1 MPISS
6 VHGISQARIL
16 EWVTCHPAGDIPD
29 PQELTSPVAPVLA
42 VKFFTIVPR
51 GKPLMPLISLL
62 IGLHFYH
69 LFGITEHCFTEF
81 NVQFSF

>member
-1 MPISS
+1 MGFPRQEYWSGS
-6 VHGISQARIL
+6 L
-16 EWVTCHPAGDIPD
+16 CHPAGDIPD

-69 LFGITEHCFTEF
+69 LLGITEHCFTEF